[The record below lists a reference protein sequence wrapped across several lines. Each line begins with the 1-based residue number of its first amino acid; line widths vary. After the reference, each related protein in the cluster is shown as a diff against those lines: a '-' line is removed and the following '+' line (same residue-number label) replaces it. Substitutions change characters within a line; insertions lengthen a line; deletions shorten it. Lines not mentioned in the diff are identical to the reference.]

1 MTNNAFRIRK
11 CALSGVHAVEAC
23 STHSI
28 PRHTHDQFGIGL
40 IRSGAQR
47 SMSGR
52 GMVEAGPGMVIT
64 VEPGLW
70 APAGVTLSWQWKYW
84 NGSQMVAIPG
94 ATSPTYTPTAD
105 MAGKRPVAYIT
116 GTAPGY
122 APATVTWGVNEV
134 NGTAPTMTGTGW
146 GLSSL
151 RM

>member
-23 STHSI
+23 STHSF

-64 VEPGLW
+64 VNPGEVHDGL
-70 APAGVTLSWQWKYW
+70 PIGEGGRSWTMLYFDPEILQDVFEGFDLTPGEFEFHHPVVDSDGLAYRFKQLYRA
-84 NGSQMVAIPG
+84 MVG
-94 ATSPTYTPTAD
+94 RD
-105 MAGKRPVAYIT
+105 
-116 GTAPGY
+116 
-122 APATVTWGVNEV
+122 ED
-134 NGTAPTMTGTGW
+134 
-146 GLSSL
+146 
-151 RM
+151 